1 MKILINYFK
10 RRPKDMARNRV
21 KIQQQL
27 EGCRALL
34 KEAVNKVDEAYA
46 DVTSTL
52 EQRAALEATVKDL
65 KNRVEKYENDLKE
78 LDDEA
83 AKNFELENSIRNA
96 RNSGDEKIEAKAE
109 LIRAAMK
116 KEKVSQRVLN
126 SLGEGSGNGNGENL
140 LPTTLMTELVTAP
153 FAVNPLRGIS
163 TMTNITNL
171 EIPKLAF
178 TLDDDDFLTSN
189 SATAKEMKLSAS
201 KIKFERKDFR
211 VYADITD
218 AVLRGSNVN
227 LVGYVEN
234 ALRSGMAKKEKKL
247 AFAVGT
253 SNPETSFYNKT
264 GSSYDITAITK
275 ESKYLAIKA
284 ALADLEDDYADKAK
298 IVMRRSDYF
307 DIIEALANGNATLYQ
322 AQPESVLGA
331 PVIFCDLATIP
342 VVGDFS
348 YSHFNY
354 DLDATYESDKNIR
367 TGITSFVLT
376 GYLDHKIKMKSAF
389 RLALVQGE

>member
-1 MKILINYFK
+1 
-10 RRPKDMARNRV
+10 MARNRV

-34 KEAVNKVDEAYA
+34 KEAVNKVDAAYA

-96 RNSGDEKIEAKAE
+96 RNSGNEKIEAKAE
-109 LIRAAMK
+109 LIRATMK

-140 LPTTLMTELVTAP
+140 LPTTLMTELVTEP
-153 FAVNPLRGIS
+153 FAVNPLRGVS

-189 SATAKEMKLSAS
+189 SQTAKEMKLSAS

-264 GSSYDITAITK
+264 NSNYDITAITK

-284 ALADLEDDYADKAK
+284 ALADLEDDYADRAK
-298 IVMRRSDYF
+298 IVMRRADYF
-307 DIIEALANGNATLYQ
+307 DIIEALANGNASLYQ

>member
-1 MKILINYFK
+1 
-10 RRPKDMARNRV
+10 MARNRV

-34 KEAVNKVDEAYA
+34 KEAVNKVDAAYA

-52 EQRAALEATVKDL
+52 EQRAALEDVVRDL
-65 KNRVEKYENDLKE
+65 KDRVEKYENDLKE

-109 LIRAAMK
+109 LIRATMK
-116 KEKVSQRVLN
+116 KEKVGQRVLN
-126 SLGEGSGNGNGENL
+126 ALGEGSGAGNGENL
-140 LPTTLMTELVTAP
+140 LPTTLMTELVTEP
-153 FAVNPLRGIS
+153 FAVNPLRGVS

-189 SATAKEMKLSAS
+189 SETAKEMKLSAS

-253 SNPETSFYNKT
+253 TNPETSFYNKT
-264 GSSYDITAITK
+264 GSNYDITAITK

>member
-1 MKILINYFK
+1 
-10 RRPKDMARNRV
+10 MARNRV

-34 KEAVNKVDEAYA
+34 KEAVNKVDAAYA

-109 LIRAAMK
+109 LIRATMK

-140 LPTTLMTELVTAP
+140 LPTTLMTELVTEP

-189 SATAKEMKLSAS
+189 SQTAKEMKLSAS

-253 SNPETSFYNKT
+253 TNPETSFYNKT
-264 GSSYDITAITK
+264 GSNYDITAITK

>member
-1 MKILINYFK
+1 
-10 RRPKDMARNRV
+10 MARNRV

-83 AKNFELENSIRNA
+83 AENFKQQNA
-96 RNSGDEKIEAKAE
+96 IQKLRNSGDEKTEAKAE
-109 LIRAAMK
+109 LIRATMK

-153 FAVNPLRGIS
+153 FAVNPLRGVS

-178 TLDDDDFLTSN
+178 TLDDDNFLDSN

-253 SNPETSFYNKT
+253 TNPETSFYNKT
-264 GSSYDITAITK
+264 GSNYDITAITK

-307 DIIEALANGNATLYQ
+307 DIIEALANGNASLYQ

-389 RLALVQGE
+389 RLALAQGE

>member
-1 MKILINYFK
+1 
-10 RRPKDMARNRV
+10 MARNRV

-34 KEAVNKVDEAYA
+34 KEAVNKVDAAYA

-109 LIRAAMK
+109 LIRATMK

-140 LPTTLMTELVTAP
+140 LPTTLMTELVTEP
-153 FAVNPLRGIS
+153 FAVNPLRGVS

-189 SATAKEMKLSAS
+189 SQTAKEMKLSAS

-247 AFAVGT
+247 AFAVGS

-264 GSSYDITAITK
+264 NSNYDITAITK

-307 DIIEALANGNATLYQ
+307 DIIEALANGNASLYQ

-354 DLDATYESDKNIR
+354 DLDVTYESDKNIR

>member
-1 MKILINYFK
+1 
-10 RRPKDMARNRV
+10 MARNRV

-34 KEAVNKVDEAYA
+34 KEAVNKVDAAYA

-52 EQRAALEATVKDL
+52 EQRAALEEIVKDL

-96 RNSGDEKIEAKAE
+96 RNSGNEKIEAKAE
-109 LIRAAMK
+109 LIRATMK

-140 LPTTLMTELVTAP
+140 LPTTLMTELVTEP
-153 FAVNPLRGIS
+153 FAVNPLRGVS

-178 TLDDDDFLTSN
+178 TLEDDDFLTSN
-189 SATAKEMKLSAS
+189 SETAKEMKLSAS

-264 GSSYDITAITK
+264 NSNYDITAITK

>member
-1 MKILINYFK
+1 
-10 RRPKDMARNRV
+10 MARNRV

-109 LIRAAMK
+109 LIRATMK
-116 KEKVSQRVLN
+116 KEKVGQRVLN
-126 SLGEGSGNGNGENL
+126 ALGEGSGSGNGENL
-140 LPTTLMTELVTAP
+140 LPTTLMTELVTEP

-189 SATAKEMKLSAS
+189 SQTAKEMKLSAS

-253 SNPETSFYNKT
+253 TNPETSFYNKT
-264 GSSYDITAITK
+264 GSNYDITAITK

-307 DIIEALANGNATLYQ
+307 DIIEALANGNASLYQ
-322 AQPESVLGA
+322 AQPEAVLGA

>member
-1 MKILINYFK
+1 
-10 RRPKDMARNRV
+10 MARNRV

-109 LIRAAMK
+109 LIRATMK

-140 LPTTLMTELVTAP
+140 LPTTLMTELVTEP
-153 FAVNPLRGIS
+153 FAVNPLRGVS

-189 SATAKEMKLSAS
+189 SQTAKEMKLSAS

-307 DIIEALANGNATLYQ
+307 DIIEALANGNASLYQ